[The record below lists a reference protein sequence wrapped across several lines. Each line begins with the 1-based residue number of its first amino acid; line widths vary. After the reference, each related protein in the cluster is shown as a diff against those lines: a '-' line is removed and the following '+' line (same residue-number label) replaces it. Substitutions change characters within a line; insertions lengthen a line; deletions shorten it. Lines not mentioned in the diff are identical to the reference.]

1 VKKVAFAVLL
11 SWQVLHADSSSIRV
25 VNGASFVSGASFTPG
40 ALVSIFGDNLTNT
53 TVLAPSPSSLPE
65 TLGGVTVSI
74 RGNPLSLFFVAPTQI
89 NAIIPSIPPGPATLT
104 VTSPT
109 GSFRKD
115 IVLAPKSAPG
125 LFSLF
130 GTGTRDG
137 AIENATAYALGP
149 YTVTTNGVATPLAI
163 FMTGLDLSEK
173 PTVTI
178 GGILVP
184 LTFYGAAPC
193 CTGVEQVNIQLTPA
207 LAGAGRVEL
216 AVTSHGNTSNVVE
229 VVILPS
235 PGQAPYGP
243 SAENTAR
250 SREISSIAYVPHT
263 SLALVADENDDVI
276 RVINAQSR
284 AVTGVVTLPEGAQP
298 VAVAVNDAGA
308 KAVVAER
315 NRGKIAIIDVANARV
330 STELTVGGGP
340 GSVAIGGSTA
350 LVVNQDTDSVSL
362 VDLVKGRVTATVPV
376 GRGPRGVAV
385 DATASKAYVTNQ
397 DDGTVSIID
406 LANPLNTAGTIQ
418 LPANARPAAIQLV
431 TGMDLAVITDP
442 TASASGRAYILS
454 LGSGAISTVLV
465 NSGRDGGSNSMAS
478 YAGTVYFANQ
488 TGGSIGIAQFTPSG
502 AFTSTTIKT
511 DLGTRAIAV
520 DTLDGLLLA
529 ANEGGGTV
537 AVANLTGTEILGRI
551 NAMRGPG
558 ENGRDLNNHDDRT
571 TASNAPTLTSMSPSS
586 ASGGSL
592 FTVTINGTNLQNAS
606 NIFFVDPSTLPG
618 HGNGR
623 TEGESGDEHWHGPF
637 GANDGHITVSNIVA
651 NQAGNQLTATVTISG
666 TTPRGVP
673 RVVRVETPNGDTS
686 FAATSANT
694 FHVN

>member
-11 SWQVLHADSSSIRV
+11 SWQVLHADNSSIRV

-40 ALVSIFGDNLTNT
+40 ALVSIFGTHLTNT
-53 TVLAPSPSSLPE
+53 TVLAPSPSNLPQ

-104 VTSPT
+104 VTSST

-115 IVLAPKSAPG
+115 IVLAPNSAPG

-137 AIENATAYALGP
+137 AIENATAYVLGP

-184 LTFYGAAPC
+184 VTFYGAAPC

-235 PGQAPYGP
+235 PGQTSYGP
-243 SAENTAR
+243 SVENTAR
-250 SREISSIAYVPHT
+250 SREISGIAYVPHT

-284 AVTGVVTLPEGAQP
+284 AVTGVITLPEGAQP

-315 NRGKIAIIDVANARV
+315 NRGKIAIIDVADARV
-330 STELTVGGGP
+330 STELAVGGGP
-340 GSVAIGGSTA
+340 SSVAIGGRTA

-406 LANPLNTAGTIQ
+406 LANPLNTPGTIP

-431 TGMDLAVITDP
+431 TEMDLAVITDP
-442 TASASGRAYILS
+442 TASASGQAYTLS

-465 NSGRDGGSNSMAS
+465 NSGRDGGSSSMAS

-488 TGGSIGIAQFTPSG
+488 TGGSIGIVQFTPSG
-502 AFTSTTIKT
+502 GFTSTTIKT

-551 NAMRGPG
+551 NAMRGLG
-558 ENGRDLNNHDDRT
+558 ESGSDLNNHDDRT
-571 TASNAPTLTSMSPSS
+571 TASNAPTLTSMTPSS

-592 FTVTINGTNLQNAS
+592 FTITINGTNLQNAS

-623 TEGESGDEHWHGPF
+623 TAGESGDEHWHGPF

-666 TTPRGVP
+666 KTLRGVP

-686 FAATSANT
+686 FAATSATT